1 MEMAVLKKEEAIFK
15 ILTEHKEITDDVKLI
30 QLSMLMEQTWTAI
43 ACEEPSEN
51 LKTAFQDILHSLS
64 SVQMVKKIVIVPT

>member
-1 MEMAVLKKEEAIFK
+1 MEMAVLRDRKEILK
-15 ILTEHKEITDDVKLI
+15 ILTEYKEIPDDVKLI
-30 QLSMLMEQTWTAI
+30 QLSMLMEQTWSPSWTAI

-64 SVQMVKKIVIVPT
+64 SVQMVKKL